1 MSDNTKPAFRTAL
14 IFVTALFFLWG
25 LAVNLNPILI
35 PHLKRACQLDNF
47 RSALIDTSM
56 FLAYFC
62 MALPAGRWMQ
72 RFGYQS
78 GIVAGLLLFALGAF
92 LMWPAAAAVSYPF
105 FLTALFIL
113 ASGLAFLETAAN
125 PFVTVLGGPEK
136 GTQRL
141 NLAQSF
147 NGLAAALAPFLGGLF
162 ILTGT
167 HLTEAE
173 IQVLPPEQLAIFLQK
188 EASTVKIPFL
198 VVGLVVLS
206 VAIVFGFL
214 KLPDIREKEDG
225 ISTKNPLNLLKNRQ
239 LRAAVLAQFFYV
251 GAQVCVSSF
260 FIRLLV
266 TTAGSTE
273 KAAAGVVAFALLMF
287 MVGRFVGTWLM
298 QFFEPARLLFVYAM
312 VNILLLALAIFWGG
326 KLAIGCLVGVEFFM
340 SIMFPTIFS
349 LGVRGLGKDTKLASS
364 LLIMA
369 IVGGAI
375 LPLLMGRL
383 ADSTSIQTAYL
394 VPLACFGV
402 VAWFGKRSIDS
413 PLFSTE
419 S

>member
-1 MSDNTKPAFRTAL
+1 MSESHKPAFRMAL

-25 LAVNLNPILI
+25 MAVNLNPILI

-47 RSALIDTSM
+47 QSALIDTAM

-105 FLTALFIL
+105 FLAALFIL

-136 GTQRL
+136 GTQQL

-147 NGLAAALAPFLGGLF
+147 NGLAAALVPFLGGLF
-162 ILTGT
+162 ILSGT
-167 HLTEAE
+167 TKTEAE
-173 IQVLPPEQLAIFLQK
+173 IQNLPPEQLTSFLQH
-188 EASTVKIPFL
+188 EAATVQIPFL
-198 VVGLVVLS
+198 LIGFVVLS
-206 VAIVFGFL
+206 VALVFKFL
-214 KLPDIREKEDG
+214 KLPDIREKDDET
-225 ISTKNPLNLLKNRQ
+225 STKNPFKLLKNRQ
-239 LRAAVLAQFFYV
+239 LRSAVLAQFFYV

-273 KAAAGVVAFALLMF
+273 KMAAGVLSFALLLF
-287 MVGRFVGTWLM
+287 MIGRFVGTWLM
-298 QFFEPARLLFVYAM
+298 QFFEPARLLFWYSAA
-312 VNILLLALAIFWGG
+312 NILLLAVAIFLGG

-349 LGVRGLGKDTKLASS
+349 LGVRGLGKDTKMASS

-375 LPLLMGRL
+375 LPLLMGWL
-383 ADSTSIQTAYL
+383 ADLTSIQTAYL
-394 VPLACFGV
+394 VPLGCFGV
-402 VAWFGKRSIDS
+402 VAWFGAVMRK
-413 PLFSTE
+413 
-419 S
+419 